1 MTCVPICNAVSI
13 VVICR
18 SRDVKRFVVR
28 LMYLIDIFYSKSHRF
43 VSHDNQRGHTIKSQ
57 CNL

>member
-43 VSHDNQRGHTIKSQ
+43 VSHDNHKISV
-57 CNL
+57 